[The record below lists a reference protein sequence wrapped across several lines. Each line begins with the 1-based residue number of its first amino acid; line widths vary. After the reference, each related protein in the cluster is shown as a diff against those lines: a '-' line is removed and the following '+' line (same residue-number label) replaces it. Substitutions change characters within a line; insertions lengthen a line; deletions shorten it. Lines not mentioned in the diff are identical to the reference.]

1 MYAEALMGLQASQRT
16 EQAISIGAYAG
27 DWNILGAC
35 ILLGKMAICDCL
47 TIAIGIMRRLLSNS
61 RELR

>member
-16 EQAISIGAYAG
+16 EQAIAIGGMPAIG
-27 DWNILGAC
+27 TILGAC

-47 TIAIGIMRRLLSNS
+47 TIAIGTMRRLLSNS